1 MNNLS
6 GMFTRIC
13 ALDGCDVEFQ
23 TDNKRKLC
31 CNPAHSNLKRVRRF
45 KAKRR
50 KKGGGGGGGNG
61 GGGGEPM
68 LFDTITPV
76 DSRSVYV
83 PDTRYRTPAES
94 PKPPASV
101 NPKLSKRA
109 VA

>member
-6 GMFTRIC
+6 GMFTRTC

-31 CNPAHSNLKRVRRF
+31 CNPAHSNLNRVRRF

-50 KKGGGGGGGNG
+50 KGGGGGNG
-61 GGGGEPM
+61 GGGGAAGPT
-68 LFDTITPV
+68 LFDEITPQDDRAFTV
-76 DSRSVYV
+76 LPVIG
-83 PDTRYRTPAES
+83 PS
-94 PKPPASV
+94 PKPPTSV
-101 NPKLSKRA
+101 LSSKAKKA